1 MGLHPDKL
9 LWVTSACSS
18 VKFGTYACGCYTEM
32 GPYSYREEKRAPLPE
47 TALSGSLTP
56 MGGVEGRNSVF
67 IPQPVLPYL
76 GLSFPICRSFESLV
90 PIAQRIIH
98 KCLMHGI

>member
-67 IPQPVLPYL
+67 YSPTCSP
-76 GLSFPICRSFESLV
+76 LSGSQFPHL
-90 PIAQRIIH
+90 
-98 KCLMHGI
+98 